1 MSNVTKCPLTKLK
14 LSTAKK
20 EEEVF
25 HSFFQQSNNK
35 TKQFFLKQRENTLAL
50 ARHIQKLY
58 RFIDILFNKKKE
70 KRDFLRRQK

>member
-35 TKQFFLKQRENTLAL
+35 TKQFFFEMEGKYSRT
-50 ARHIQKLY
+50 RKTYTKVI
-58 RFIDILFNKKKE
+58 
-70 KRDFLRRQK
+70 